1 MTYDIDCN
9 LCNNIVSVYSPQ
21 DKGQVNCLI
30 VIYNGLHTSRNVGHH
45 STVFAFVQG
54 GQNLF
59 LQCWAVHILE
69 NGRTDFFFDPSRDL
83 LRQHMTPVNIIFPN
97 GFVAH
102 TVTFERD
109 GRIMMDIDHTLA
121 DNSRILP
128 NATFFDG
135 NASAHSALMVLLDA
149 STN

>member
-1 MTYDIDCN
+1 MRTKLFLKNHILIN
-9 LCNNIVSVYSPQ
+9 SPRRSQEIEHVLRNIGKVKKEV
-21 DKGQVNCLI
+21 DDVFGDHEWAI
-30 VIYNGLHTSRNVGHH
+30 IIYNGLHTSRNVGRH

-83 LRQHMTPVNIIFPN
+83 LRQQMTPVNIIFPN

-109 GRIMMDIDHTLA
+109 GRIMME
-121 DNSRILP
+121 
-128 NATFFDG
+128 
-135 NASAHSALMVLLDA
+135 
-149 STN
+149 